1 MAGLYP
7 AFYLSSFQ
15 PVKVLK
21 GVLKSG
27 RFASLPRKVLVVVQF
42 TVSVILIIGTIIVY
56 QQIQHA
62 RNRPVGYNREGLL
75 DVSMN
80 DPNYKGKLDII
91 KSELLN
97 TGVVLDV
104 ALSSNPVT
112 DVWNNSGGFSWKGQR
127 S

>member
-1 MAGLYP
+1 MAFILVTGFMAGLYP

-27 RFASLPRKVLVVVQF
+27 RFASIRRKVLVVAQF

-62 RNRPVGYNREGLL
+62 RNRPVGYNREGLI

-80 DPNYKGKLDII
+80 DPNYKGKHDVI
-91 KSELLN
+91 KSELFN
-97 TGVVLDV
+97 TGVVLRYG
-104 ALSSNPVT
+104 LSSNPVT
-112 DVWNNSGGFSWKGQR
+112 ECVE
-127 S
+127 